1 MRKYAFTFIDLR
13 VYRLGFGPHRLGF
26 GPHRL
31 GFGRKSEVDRLEI
44 IAKKLA
50 YGKNNTSGRGSG
62 L

>member
-13 VYRLGFGPHRLGF
+13 VYRLGF